1 MYNLEKERGTNVDFI
16 KELQSFKTIV
26 EEGTF
31 TKAAAKL
38 NYAQSTVTNHIK
50 KLEDELEV
58 ALFLE
63 GKSNVLTLEGE
74 LLKQAVPGLIAQWEG
89 IKEQLL
95 NASNNV
101 EYSLRM
107 GIVQPYD
114 ILVLPELIHT
124 FSQQYP
130 KIKFDIIV
138 GSTIELSEALEA
150 NRIDFALCSL
160 PHEDHFVYEELF
172 KEELCC
178 ITSTTNPLSI
188 KELADLEGIHLYH
201 SGTGCPVR
209 RKIERYLDHCV
220 SSLHWEYVSN
230 ITTIPY
236 LIEQTGYCSL
246 IPRSIIDQTCAQVKI
261 LSPPLPDT
269 RMTIGLLSRQ
279 PLTLSP
285 SITKEFVFEMKMCL
299 L

>member
-1 MYNLEKERGTNVDFI
+1 LEKERGTNVDFI

-201 SGTGCPVR
+201 S
-209 RKIERYLDHCV
+209 
-220 SSLHWEYVSN
+220 SLHWEYVSN

-261 LSPPLPDT
+261 LSLPLPDT